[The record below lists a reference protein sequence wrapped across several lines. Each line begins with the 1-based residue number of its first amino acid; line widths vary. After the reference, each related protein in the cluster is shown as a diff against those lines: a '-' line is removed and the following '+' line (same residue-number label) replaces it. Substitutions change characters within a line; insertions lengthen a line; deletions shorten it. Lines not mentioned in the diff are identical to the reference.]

1 MKRHWTLFAA
11 VLLLT
16 ACGTAATATSAS
28 APAATGEADAYV
40 ASDPAAFAAAAGR
53 PQLVEFF
60 AFW

>member
-1 MKRHWTLFAA
+1 MKKHLLFFIV
-11 VLLLT
+11 VLLIT
-16 ACGTAATATSAS
+16 ACGTAATATP

-40 ASDPAAFAAAAGR
+40 ASDPAAFTAAAGQ